1 MATVNE
7 MMMQDAA
14 ASIETSY
21 VMSIGDTFEGDLSS
35 KTDEDW
41 VAVELEAGTTYRIN
55 LTDTE
60 GEGGSGDTIL
70 SLYDSKGGLVDTND
84 DINPVGS
91 EGNPAN
97 LNSQLMFTPEEDGTY
112 YISAG
117 SFADNPLVD
126 NSGTYTIEIV
136 ALDLPADIEGTA
148 ASEKIAGTDGVD
160 KISGGDGND
169 TIDAMGGD
177 DEIDGGDG
185 NDLITGGPGA
195 DMIKGGD
202 HTYNAMGVGGDTI
215 SYEYSP
221 AGVNI
226 NLRAGTASG
235 GDAEGDS
242 LGDDIENVR
251 GSMHDDMLSGSKGKN
266 LLWGFGGND
275 DLFGDKGDDDLFGG
289 AGNDNLDGG
298 DGDDTLE
305 GGYGADTLTGG
316 EDDDTASYAG
326 SMMGVTVRLHTSQA
340 MGGDAEGD
348 TWGDTVTVD
357 YVLPD
362 EDEMDVE
369 YEETVPDIVHLTGS
383 GMADILAGDSRDNTI
398 KGGGGD
404 DKIYGGPGGG
414 DDVLMGGRGDDMIFG
429 GHGGDFL
436 HGDAGDDML
445 NGGPGIDEYYGGAGS
460 DMIYAGNEDAI
471 VNGWLA
477 GQVDDGDTG
486 DVDESMESEVD
497 PMTVDTVSYAR
508 LKAGVMKTLEADGIS
523 NIENIIGTDENDT
536 LTGAAGPNVINGLD
550 GADALSGGDAV
561 DGTDAGDTVSYE
573 NSDRGVTI
581 TVNADGA
588 GSASGGHAQGD
599 TITNFENAT
608 GSAHDDNLN
617 GEDDAA
623 TENTLKGLAGDDE
636 IIGGA
641 GSDTI
646 EGGAGTDE
654 MDGGT
659 TEDAGNGITITNGK
673 TPDGRDGAPDTLS
686 YASSYAGVTVNFTTL
701 TFSGGHAEGDEVE
714 VQRDAFD
721 PDGEDGDE
729 DPVDVSTFE
738 NITGSDHNDRLTGD
752 HRANELNGGKG
763 NDNLRGMAGVD
774 TLNGGPG
781 ADHLDGGEDARERD
795 NMVPDPAD
803 TDPIDGTDMI
813 AASIDIAS
821 YAGAMSGITV
831 NLDNGRGTAGDAMGD
846 TLDNI
851 EKVVGSSNDDL
862 FLAGEEADNIDGGA
876 HNEDDPAGGDEE
888 DGDTVSYEESDEA
901 VTVDLGLQATNA
913 AQLMETTDDQD
924 QVQNEGINV
933 DGSFAAGDFLA
944 GIENLTGSD
953 YDDTLTGDINANIL
967 RGGAGDDMLLGDSA
981 RDNADSIDNNQANPL
996 VPIDDMMYGG
1006 DGDDILIGNT
1016 GDDLLE
1022 GGDGDDYLYGGKG
1035 PDDTGGGLR
1044 GRDILRGGAGDDYM
1058 DGGSWGDAF
1067 SGGTGDDVIVTGSGS
1082 DWSYFGPGDGFDII
1096 TDFDDAGNDRIVLR
1110 DFEEITSI
1118 DDLDGMIRQRGE
1130 DVVIDLEAYGGGTIL
1145 LYDITLD
1152 LDGTTAADLTA
1163 SDFVFFGS

>member
-7 MMMQDAA
+7 TMMQDAV

-21 VMSIGDTFEGDLSS
+21 VMSIGDTFEGNLSS

-55 LTDTE
+55 LTGTE

-91 EGNPAN
+91 EDNPAN

-117 SFADNPLVD
+117 SYADNPLVD

-202 HTYNAMGVGGDTI
+202 HFFNAMGVGGDTI
-215 SYEYSP
+215 SYEYSS

-251 GSMHDDMLSGSKGKN
+251 GSMHDDTLSGSRGKN

-275 DLFGDKGDDDLFGG
+275 DLFGDKGDDSLSGG
-289 AGNDNLDGG
+289 AGDDNLDGG

-316 EDDDTASYAG
+316 EDDDTASYTG

-362 EDEMDVE
+362 EDGMDVE

-383 GMADILAGDSRDNTI
+383 GMADILAGDSRANTI

-404 DKIYGGPGGG
+404 DKLYGGPGGG

-429 GHGGDFL
+429 GPGGDFL

-646 EGGAGTDE
+646 EGGAGADE

-686 YASSYAGVTVNFTTL
+686 YANSYAGVTVSFTTL

-721 PDGEDGDE
+721 PDGEDGDG

-763 NDNLRGMAGVD
+763 NDNLRGMAGAD

-781 ADHLDGGEDARERD
+781 ADNLDGGEDARERD

-803 TDPIDGTDMI
+803 TDPSDGTDMI

-876 HNEDDPAGGDEE
+876 HNGDDPAGGDEE

-981 RDNADSIDNNQANPL
+981 RDNADSIDNDQDNPL

-1082 DWSYFGPGDGFDII
+1082 DWSYFGPGHGFDII
-1096 TDFDDAGNDRIVLR
+1096 TDFDNSGNDRIVLR

-1152 LDGTTAADLTA
+1152 LDGTDGTTDLTA
-1163 SDFVFFGS
+1163 GDFVFAA